1 MLVGHAHN
9 YFADAVGFGAAL
21 IPFLLI
27 ALLIVAAALE
37 EPLRV
42 RAAARRERAAGA
54 GRVVRSFASLRR
66 SAIATTD

>member
-1 MLVGHAHN
+1 MLAGHAHN
-9 YFADAVGFGAAL
+9 YLVDAIGFGAAL

-27 ALLIVAAALE
+27 AALLVASALE

-54 GRVVRSFASLRR
+54 GRVARSFVPLCR
-66 SAIATTD
+66 SAIAATD